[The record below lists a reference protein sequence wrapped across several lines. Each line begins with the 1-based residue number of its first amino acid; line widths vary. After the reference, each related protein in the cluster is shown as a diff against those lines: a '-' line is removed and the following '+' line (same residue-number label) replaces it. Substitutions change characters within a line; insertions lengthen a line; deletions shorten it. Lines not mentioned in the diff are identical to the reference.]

1 MQYSKEY
8 SIRLLV
14 HENDSYNELYVTTG
28 REKKKY
34 FVRDTFSGGWYT
46 VCDPLGYCERDC
58 FVPKSVLFH
67 ICDKKGN
74 RLFDSSNADNSSSY
88 PCLRVLAKK
97 KWCEVAKKYTSSPT
111 QDNEAEFLA
120 YAFSGNSVNRLDN
133 WLLSFMDPDLC
144 EDRTDL
150 LPENWIYCRVEE
162 LRRETLDSFDYLG
175 DKYLIEKATY
185 RHTICGVEW
194 VEYLSAGIQ
203 MATDFDS
210 SKVGPMYSERD
221 AKRIVSNSLKALYK
235 GDRVWSILSWS
246 METDAKYAR
255 KISLDEA
262 VRKLINGD
270 LHRSHIDKVIE
281 EEKRHHTFFDTQS
294 DVKSVYNNVEFLY
307 Y

>member
-8 SIRLLV
+8 SIRLFAD
-14 HENDSYNELYVTTG
+14 ENDSYNELYVTTG
-28 REKKKY
+28 RGKKKY

-67 ICDKKGN
+67 ICDKNGN

-162 LRRETLDSFDYLG
+162 LSCETLDSFDYLG
-175 DKYLIEKATY
+175 EKYLIEKVTY
-185 RHTICGVEW
+185 RHTVCGVEW

-221 AKRIVSNSLKALYK
+221 AKRIVNNSLKALYK

-270 LHRSHIDKVIE
+270 LYRSHIDKVIE